1 MRDAGP
7 LPHALRLRTKV
18 ADTRVFHVSEDAVHP
33 PPPPPPPPPTP
44 PPPFAPPVHTTKC
57 EKHLM
62 Y

>member
-33 PPPPPPPPPTP
+33 PPPIPSS
-44 PPPFAPPVHTTKC
+44 PFAPPVHTTKC